1 MTSRSA
7 IVKLVGVLV
16 CLKFAYILISA
27 AAIDLSSREDNIA
40 QSILDKAINI
50 GMRKDAFWYKKIA
63 ALGYPVGAVGTDGK
77 RLIDFSQGQSM
88 WAFFPAYPVVNR
100 WISQISG
107 ARYELAAMTASLLYS
122 FLALL
127 GCFLFCKNY
136 WQDTGKAFW
145 TTLLIFVFPFH
156 FYFSMYLTEAPFFA
170 CLIWAFYWI
179 QENRHVALAITLV
192 PLVLLRPNGLLMLLP
207 IVLFYLERS
216 GSLSFKK
223 ENIRP
228 LIMGITFCIPA
239 VLVFAGYLWYQYEM
253 TGTAMAFSSAQAG
266 WGKEFMFPLV
276 ALFRRGDI
284 NYQVTS
290 TYVVAVSVLMIA
302 YCRRLPISLII
313 LVMIGLLLPLTA
325 GSTYSMIRYLS
336 VVFPLF
342 LILSDITYRYR
353 YRLVFLFILV
363 VGHLTSFCLW
373 LVDHPLGF

>member
-7 IVKLVGVLV
+7 LLKLVGVLV
-16 CLKFAYILISA
+16 CLKFAYILMSA
-27 AAIDLSSREDNIA
+27 TAIYLSYKEDTTA
-40 QSILDKAINI
+40 QSILNQAVNI
-50 GMRKDAFWYKKIA
+50 GMKKDAFWYKKIA
-63 ALGYPVGAVGTDGK
+63 LRGYPAAPIDVDSKKVM
-77 RLIDFSQGQSM
+77 DFSQGQSM

-107 ARYELAAMTASLLYS
+107 AIYELAAMMASLLYS

-127 GCFLFCKNY
+127 GCFLFCNNY

-179 QENRHVALAITLV
+179 QEKRHLALAITLV

-207 IVLFYLERS
+207 VVLYYLEGN

-228 LIMGITFCIPA
+228 LVVGITFCIPA

-253 TGTAMAFSSAQAG
+253 TGTAMAFSRAQAG
-266 WGKEFMFPLV
+266 WGKEFMIPLF

-290 TYVVAVSVLMIA
+290 TYVIAAALLVIA
-302 YCRRLPISLII
+302 YWRRLPISLMV
-313 LVMIGLLLPLTA
+313 LVIIGLLLPLTA

-342 LILSDITYRYR
+342 LILSDIICHFRYR
-353 YRLVFLFILV
+353 VVLIGILLA
-363 VGHLTSFCLW
+363 GHLASFWLW
-373 LVDHPLGF
+373 YTDHPLGF